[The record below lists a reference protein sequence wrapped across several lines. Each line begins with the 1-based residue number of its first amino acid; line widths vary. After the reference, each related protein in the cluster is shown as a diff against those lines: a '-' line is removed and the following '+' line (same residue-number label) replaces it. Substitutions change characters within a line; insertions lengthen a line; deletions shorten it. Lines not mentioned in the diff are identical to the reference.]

1 MGLGHKK
8 MGVNV
13 ISITYITYK
22 EEEVLIIGS
31 VRSLSDDPYAEH
43 RIFQHFNP
51 TFILVNFKKD
61 IAIVGRH
68 GDFSLSFHAGS
79 EFRASACGNQI
90 AAFGIISSSLHIW
103 WNAPDF
109 FQLY

>member
-8 MGVNV
+8 MGVNA
-13 ISITYITYK
+13 ISITYK
-22 EEEVLIIGS
+22 VEEELIIGGS

-61 IAIVGRH
+61 FAIVGRH
-68 GDFSLSFHAGS
+68 GDFSLCFTPEVSLGLPHAEIRLPHWVS
-79 EFRASACGNQI
+79 YHHHF
-90 AAFGIISSSLHIW
+90 ISGGMPLTFP
-103 WNAPDF
+103 NCTR
-109 FQLY
+109 

>member
-8 MGVNV
+8 MGV

-68 GDFSLSFHAGS
+68 GDFSLPFHAGS

-90 AAFGIISSSLHIW
+90 AAFGIISSSLHIR

-109 FQLY
+109 FQLH